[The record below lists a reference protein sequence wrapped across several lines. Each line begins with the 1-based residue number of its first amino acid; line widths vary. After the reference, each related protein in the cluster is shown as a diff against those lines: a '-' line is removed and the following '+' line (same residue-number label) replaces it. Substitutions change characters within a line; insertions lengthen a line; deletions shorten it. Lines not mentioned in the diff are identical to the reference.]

1 MSQEKEKENN
11 KVIYILAGAGKG
23 AVHSRMPSM
32 ELRLLLRRRLE
43 LQGRESAS
51 ESEGRMGDLL

>member
-1 MSQEKEKENN
+1 M
-11 KVIYILAGAGKG
+11 
-23 AVHSRMPSM
+23 HSRMPSM

>member
-1 MSQEKEKENN
+1 M
-11 KVIYILAGAGKG
+11 
-23 AVHSRMPSM
+23 HSRMPSM

-51 ESEGRMGDLL
+51 ESEGRMGDQL